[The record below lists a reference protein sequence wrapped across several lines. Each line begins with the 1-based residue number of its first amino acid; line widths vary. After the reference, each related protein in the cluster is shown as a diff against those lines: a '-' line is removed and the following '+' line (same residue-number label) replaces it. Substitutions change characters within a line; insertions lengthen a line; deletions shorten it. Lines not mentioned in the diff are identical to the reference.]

1 MLSPPCVHLMNCIK
15 IVLVFVSQVVKT
27 LYGNAEGAMCH
38 FPFRFQNKLY
48 NHCTSEGRSDDL
60 PWCSTTANYDKDKKY
75 GFCPSECKTNQ
86 LFYKG
91 NRGKHLFWG
100 CYITQIYSSP

>member
-1 MLSPPCVHLMNCIK
+1 MNCIK
-15 IVLVFVSQVVKT
+15 TVLVFVSQVVKT

-60 PWCSTTANYDKDKKY
+60 PWCATTANYDKDEKY
-75 GFCPSECKTNQ
+75 GFCPSERKTNQ

-91 NRGKHLFWG
+91 NWGKHLFWG
-100 CYITQIYSSP
+100 CYITQI